1 MKSDPPHHVPE
12 WIESLQVPGHIL
24 SGTSGRFISEIYRQ
38 TLAQNGQVIFKD
50 IAYNVIGKVDTQSRF
65 HFAGGNPQIT
75 TYDYDVLGRVIQ
87 QNAFNTGVTT
97 FSYNIDNKDNVQATN
112 AKGQK
117 VKQTNNVKGLLA
129 EVVDNLNKVT
139 TYTYTPF
146 GDLQQVKDSSN
157 NTTSLTYDIRGRRTQ
172 IADPDM
178 GTWNYVY
185 NAFGDL
191 VSQTDARGLAVQMT
205 YDKLSR
211 IRTKMNGSQTYVWS
225 YDTAAGGIGMPSQV
239 TGPNGFQETYTY
251 DTLGRPVDSQT
262 TVDGVAY
269 TVTTGYD
276 TYGRVSRIDY
286 PASVGGSRFAVQY
299 QYTSNGYLE
308 KVVDAASGTAFWT
321 AGSRNALGQVTEE
334 PLGSGLKTTN
344 SFDDATGRLL
354 GIVTNNG
361 ASAQSLTYTYDT
373 LGNLLSRRDN
383 LKNLTESF
391 TYDTLNRLTA
401 VSGPQP
407 KTFAYNS
414 IGNITSKTG
423 IGSYT
428 YGGLKPHAVTAAGGV
443 SYTYDANGNITG
455 DSSGRS
461 ISFDGFNRPVGVAKT
476 GASGSFV
483 YDAADLLVKQVLTKG
498 PVTTTTI
505 YVGDIYEKI
514 TTGSL
519 TEHNHY
525 ILAENVKVAMYTR
538 RSDGSSSTYYLH
550 RDHLGSTDVITNGA
564 KAIVDQLSYDAHGM
578 RRNATTWM
586 DQAGVTCAVTDYGY
600 TGHLHLDDFGLIH
613 MKSRIYDPR
622 LGRFLSPDSV
632 VQNVADMQM
641 LNRYSYCGNNPLK
654 YVDPT
659 GNVFEQLSDL
669 QLGGIY
675 YPNTFDFN
683 AYVTYFYDQNSFPSP
698 ERVLYNEWAQAAAD
712 ASWNSSNSSGTS
724 SQTDGMSNDV
734 IATTESGDFV
744 VTGAP
749 SPTIDDGTNGPIG
762 NVATLFNHDIFQ
774 MYAANSNNQNDFQQN
789 NCNDVSVDQ
798 ANAFTDTLI
807 SYSGTRY
814 VLGGITPGVELDCS
828 GAIIIGMR
836 QTFNVDVPRLNANG
850 LVRSIWFRPL
860 GLDEAPRRG
869 DIVWW
874 SGHVVCYDP
883 SQPGRYDFIGAHGEG
898 HAFGPGNVQS
908 TTQWFNK
915 HGYPGEAI
923 FYRMR
928 LPNN

>member
-1 MKSDPPHHVPE
+1 MTEVKNEDQLDEWFIYETILGKPSTTFYAYLVESYGEDFLLTGSLNPVLTTWDEYVYGQYGDLIQKVRFVKNSTGTEVSEERVANEYYANDYASWVLGLVKKQITQSTTKEGSLARTMSWEYDFTHRLPVREIVEPTGDQTVKLIRDYAYDDPYYNLTGITETGNNGSGSESRTTSFSWTYTGNEYSMTKTNPE
-12 WIESLQVPGHIL
+12 GHTEIYDYEWSTGKVITYTDPNGLATEWYYDAFGRPEEVQRPDGTQTIFAYTQGGPVTGAVYSLSIQESGKAPVTVSFDKLD
-24 SGTSGRFISEIYRQ
+24 REIYRQ

-65 HFAGGNPQIT
+65 HFEGANPQIT

-157 NTTSLTYDIRGRRTQ
+157 NTTSLTYDIRGRRTR

-191 VSQTDARGLAVQMT
+191 VSQTDARGLAAQMT

-211 IRTKMNGSQTYVWS
+211 IRTKMNGSETYVWS
-225 YDTAAGGIGMPSQV
+225 YDTAAGGIGKPSQV

-251 DTLGRPVDSQT
+251 DSLGRPVDAQT

-276 TYGRVSRIDY
+276 AYSRVSRIDY

-299 QYTSNGYLE
+299 QYTANGYLE

-334 PLGSGLKTTN
+334 TLGNGLKTTN

-373 LGNLLSRRDN
+373 LGNLLSRKDN

-391 TYDTLNRLTA
+391 TYDSLNHLTA

-407 KTFAYNS
+407 KTFAYDF

-423 IGSYT
+423 VGSYT
-428 YGGLKPHAVTAAGGV
+428 YGGSRPHGVTAAGGV
-443 SYTYDANGNITG
+443 NYTYDANGNITG

-483 YDAADLLVKQVLTKG
+483 YDHDLC
-498 PVTTTTI
+498 
-505 YVGDIYEKI
+505 
-514 TTGSL
+514 
-519 TEHNHY
+519 
-525 ILAENVKVAMYTR
+525 
-538 RSDGSSSTYYLH
+538 
-550 RDHLGSTDVITNGA
+550 
-564 KAIVDQLSYDAHGM
+564 
-578 RRNATTWM
+578 W
-586 DQAGVTCAVTDYGY
+586 
-600 TGHLHLDDFGLIH
+600 GHI
-613 MKSRIYDPR
+613 
-622 LGRFLSPDSV
+622 
-632 VQNVADMQM
+632 
-641 LNRYSYCGNNPLK
+641 
-654 YVDPT
+654 
-659 GNVFEQLSDL
+659 
-669 QLGGIY
+669 
-675 YPNTFDFN
+675 
-683 AYVTYFYDQNSFPSP
+683 
-698 ERVLYNEWAQAAAD
+698 
-712 ASWNSSNSSGTS
+712 
-724 SQTDGMSNDV
+724 
-734 IATTESGDFV
+734 
-744 VTGAP
+744 
-749 SPTIDDGTNGPIG
+749 
-762 NVATLFNHDIFQ
+762 
-774 MYAANSNNQNDFQQN
+774 
-789 NCNDVSVDQ
+789 
-798 ANAFTDTLI
+798 
-807 SYSGTRY
+807 
-814 VLGGITPGVELDCS
+814 
-828 GAIIIGMR
+828 
-836 QTFNVDVPRLNANG
+836 
-850 LVRSIWFRPL
+850 
-860 GLDEAPRRG
+860 
-869 DIVWW
+869 
-874 SGHVVCYDP
+874 
-883 SQPGRYDFIGAHGEG
+883 
-898 HAFGPGNVQS
+898 
-908 TTQWFNK
+908 
-915 HGYPGEAI
+915 
-923 FYRMR
+923 
-928 LPNN
+928 